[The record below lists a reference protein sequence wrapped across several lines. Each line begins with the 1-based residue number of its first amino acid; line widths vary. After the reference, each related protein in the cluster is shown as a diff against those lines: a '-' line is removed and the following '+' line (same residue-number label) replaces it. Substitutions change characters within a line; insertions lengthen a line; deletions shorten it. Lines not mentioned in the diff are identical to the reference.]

1 VALGEMSREG
11 GAAVA
16 AGGSES
22 PGPYPEPSGNR
33 TGRPLLRLPEG
44 REVDDLPGHPCSQGG
59 LGYLLCFPRCV
70 ISSHREELLSSAFGG
85 GLHSLFLIPP
95 GKL

>member
-1 VALGEMSREG
+1 MTLGEMSREG

-22 PGPYPEPSGNR
+22 PGPHPEPSGNR

-44 REVDDLPGHPCSQGG
+44 RDVLPGVVPKEAWAICGAS
-59 LGYLLCFPRCV
+59 LDV
-70 ISSHREELLSSAFGG
+70 SSA
-85 GLHSLFLIPP
+85 SMCRAITV
-95 GKL
+95 KNC

>member
-1 VALGEMSREG
+1 MTLGEMSREG

-22 PGPYPEPSGNR
+22 PGPHPEPSGNR

-44 REVDDLPGHPCSQGG
+44 REVDVLPGVVPQEAWGVCGAS
-59 LGYLLCFPRCV
+59 LDV
-70 ISSHREELLSSAFGG
+70 SSTSIGRAITVKSC
-85 GLHSLFLIPP
+85 
-95 GKL
+95 